1 MAGVVERLHFIEA
14 IIALDFEEALLGR
27 AGFELTEA
35 EMVAVGWGDGRAEKT
50 KAAEGEQSSAASFR
64 AAQLSIAGS
73 YAMIRAAWLT
83 AANATGAKIASAA
96 SRA

>member
-1 MAGVVERLHFIEA
+1 M
-14 IIALDFEEALLGR
+14 LGR

-35 EMVAVGWGDGRAEKT
+35 EMVAVGWGDDRAEKT